1 MQTKY
6 IFDSKRSLKLF
17 FVFIYIYLSILSTVV
32 YSQYNAHS
40 FKIKS
45 WKPSVL
51 YVFIFIIYFKQL
63 IYCSIS
69 RKKIELNK
77 RISDK
82 RSIEAVVCVQSVC
95 VCVCM
100 CVCVSVHVC
109 MFVCVCV

>member
-45 WKPSVL
+45 LKPSVL

-63 IYCSIS
+63 IYCSI
-69 RKKIELNK
+69 KKA
-77 RISDK
+77 S
-82 RSIEAVVCVQSVC
+82 SIGSGTGIVLK
-95 VCVCM
+95 
-100 CVCVSVHVC
+100 VSVMYRYRIKTKRYPSLLTTIQVQTPPLS
-109 MFVCVCV
+109 